1 MKPLKSRQAIAWLRT
16 EPGFARL
23 GEQAARLAGLQQD
36 LTRCMPALALTVVAL
51 ERDTLVVG
59 AAHAAVAARVRQL
72 EPTLV
77 ASLRRCGW
85 KIDRIRF
92 KPQWRPGAAAPVHAA
107 KTSPGPAA
115 IAGIA
120 ALSERIEDPR
130 LKAALRR
137 MADRHGGRSG

>member
-36 LTRCMPALALTVVAL
+36 LSRCMPALALTVVAL

-77 ASLRRCGW
+77 ASLARCGW

-92 KPQWRPGAAAPVHAA
+92 KPQWRPEPPAPAQAV

-137 MADRHGGRSG
+137 MANRHGGRPG